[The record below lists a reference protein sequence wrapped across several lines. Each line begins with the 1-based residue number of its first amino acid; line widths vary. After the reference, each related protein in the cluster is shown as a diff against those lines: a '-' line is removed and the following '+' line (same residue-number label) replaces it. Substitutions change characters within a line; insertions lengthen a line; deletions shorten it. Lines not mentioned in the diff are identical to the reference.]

1 MKEHPIRDH
10 GGNIDAAQARFGGSD
25 WIDLSTG
32 INRVP
37 YSVPTLPP
45 EAWTTLPTRSALAR
59 LELAARRAYGGSA
72 PLVAV
77 AGAQAAIQLIP
88 RLTHPGTARILA
100 PTYNEH
106 AASLRSAGWHVA
118 EVSTLAELAGSDLA
132 VVVNPNNPD
141 GRIHTLDALVA
152 LSRHVGR
159 LVVDE
164 SFVDPRPDQS
174 LAAVAGEERIL
185 VLRSF
190 GKFYG
195 LAGVRLGFVIGGESD
210 ITNLATMAGPWA
222 VSGAGIEIGTVALS
236 DTAWHHG
243 TAMRLRADAKRLDA
257 LAQSAGWPLVGGTE
271 LFRLYETAN
280 AMEAQDRLARRQ
292 IWTRAFPYSTTWL
305 RLGLP
310 GTESEW
316 ERLAIA
322 LQHGVRQDC

>member
-1 MKEHPIRDH
+1 M
-10 GGNIDAAQARFGGSD
+10 
-25 WIDLSTG
+25 
-32 INRVP
+32 P
-37 YSVPTLPP
+37 YRVPTLPP
-45 EAWTTLPTRSALAR
+45 EAWTALPTLSALKR
-59 LELAARRAYGGSA
+59 LEHAARRAYGSCA

-88 RLTHPGTARILA
+88 RLTHPGAARILA

-106 AASLRSAGWHVA
+106 AASLRSAGWQVA

-141 GRIHTLDALVA
+141 GQIHTRDALVA
-152 LSRHVGR
+152 LSRRVGR

-164 SFVDPRPDQS
+164 SFVDPRPELS
-174 LAAVAGEERIL
+174 LAEVAGEKQIL

-210 ITNLATMAGPWA
+210 IATIAAMAGPWA
-222 VSGAGIEIGTVALS
+222 VSGAGIEIGAVALS
-236 DTAWHHG
+236 DTAWHHV
-243 TAMRLRADAKRLDA
+243 TALRLRADAKRLDA
-257 LAQSAGWPLVGGTE
+257 LAHLAGWSLVGGTD
-271 LFRLYETAN
+271 LFRLYETDN
-280 AMEAQDRLARRQ
+280 AAEAQERLARRQ

-310 GTESEW
+310 GTEGEW
-316 ERLAIA
+316 ERVAAA
-322 LQHGVRQDC
+322 LRPGFQHDC